1 MRKNILFIFIASLS
15 CVFLYTFK
23 DQWIA
28 ESSSNALKAQNVP
41 ESEKIETLAVAA
53 IPPGFQDVETDG
65 ARAAFSDFANKRPKY
80 GVFGLIDQSA
90 LTAYRNHGVEPV
102 LLGCLVG
109 DPGSGFWMGYNG
121 VIDNLIPSLH
131 PLGVSP
137 RLQRIKLS
145 RQNSRLLR
153 EKLSIG

>member
-1 MRKNILFIFIASLS
+1 LEEGAFVRQNILLIFSVSLS
-15 CVFLYTFK
+15 CVLLYTLI

-28 ESSSNALKAQNVP
+28 ESSSNAKTVQNVP

-53 IPPGFQDVETDG
+53 IPPGFHDVEIDG

-90 LTAYRNHGVEPV
+90 LTAYGNQGVEPV

-109 DPGSGFWMGYNG
+109 NSGSSFWRGYNG
-121 VIDNLIPSLH
+121 VIENLIPSLH
-131 PLGVSP
+131 PRTISP
-137 RLQRIKLS
+137 RFQRIKLS
-145 RQNSRLLR
+145 TQN
-153 EKLSIG
+153 